1 MRQLV
6 TPNLSTVGLVGWC
19 LKFVEDAYSTPH
31 LGATATDA
39 WHATQ
44 FPHTDALPAA
54 QVPVWFS
61 YYEGG
66 ENYGH
71 VAINIPG
78 QGVLS
83 SPYKQDNT
91 QQWFASI
98 AQCEQVLNCKYLG
111 WSEDLATVRLVEGE
125 TMTQDAV
132 EKLVSKTYRVATDI
146 DATPE
151 QAGYWVSRIM
161 ADNNT
166 AYELAVALGAD
177 DYKGDPQFR
186 YKGRHYDEDMT
197 TKYNQGLADGGGQAT
212 VLKPGKYQV
221 T

>member
-1 MRQLV
+1 
-6 TPNLSTVGLVGWC
+6 
-19 LKFVEDAYSTPH
+19 
-31 LGATATDA
+31 
-39 WHATQ
+39 
-44 FPHTDALPAA
+44 
-54 QVPVWFS
+54 
-61 YYEGG
+61 
-66 ENYGH
+66 
-71 VAINIPG
+71 
-78 QGVLS
+78 
-83 SPYKQDNT
+83 
-91 QQWFASI
+91 
-98 AQCEQVLNCKYLG
+98 
-111 WSEDLATVRLVEGE
+111 
-125 TMTQDAV
+125 MTQDAV